1 MPPPAGLRTRIQM
14 PHLSTSTTR
23 PRGIPLLPCIRIYV
37 ETAACDRALLGGQ
50 NFTFKWTINLLGNWE
65 CTDNVT
71 PRPPVRS
78 RNEPGQRP
86 DLLLSIL
93 SLGCPRHVL
102 TPQPGKTF
110 KKILLVNPSDAVDL
124 DKSLHHLGPQ
134 QPHQQSGTSWLFFSF
149 FFLNLFDHQG
159 SEKMQS

>member
-1 MPPPAGLRTRIQM
+1 MCKLQPVT
-14 PHLSTSTTR
+14 
-23 PRGIPLLPCIRIYV
+23 
-37 ETAACDRALLGGQ
+37 EALLAGQ

-71 PRPPVRS
+71 PRHPVRS

-134 QPHQQSGTSWLFFSF
+134 QPHQQSGTSWLFFF
-149 FFLNLFDHQG
+149 FFFKISLTIREVRRCRVEVEVVWNLLCPGAPPF
-159 SEKMQS
+159 EYFL